1 MSSVP
6 PPAPKKRGCLFYGC
20 ISLIVVGLLVAAIFV
35 AGYFVAKRLANR
47 AISDYTDTQPAPIEA
62 VTYASA
68 ERAELQKRLDD
79 FKKALDVGQA
89 DQDLVLSASD
99 LNALITENPQ
109 LKGKLFVIIDDDQ
122 LQGKISIPLEDIGPF
137 KLKGR
142 YLNGV
147 GTFRATLTNSALD
160 VRLDD
165 IMVKSNVL
173 PAVLVNELKK
183 LNLAKDYQATPEQKA
198 SLSKFESIVV
208 KDGKVHLRSRGKP

>member
-20 ISLIVVGLLVAAIFV
+20 LTLIVVGLLVAAIFV
-35 AGYFVAKRLANR
+35 AGYFVARRLANR
-47 AISDYTDTQPAPIEA
+47 AINDYTDTQPAPIEA
-62 VTYASA
+62 VTYASG

-79 FKKALDVGQA
+79 FKKALDAGKA
-89 DQDLVLSASD
+89 DQDLVLSAAD

-109 LKGKLFVIIDDDQ
+109 LKGKLLVIIDDDQ

-147 GTFRATLTNSALD
+147 GTFRAALSNSVLD

-165 IMVKSNVL
+165 ITVKSNAL
-173 PAVLVNELKK
+173 PAVLVGELKK
-183 LNLAKDYQATPEQKA
+183 QNLAKDYQATPEQK
-198 SLSKFESIVV
+198 SMLGKFESIVV

>member
-6 PPAPKKRGCLFYGC
+6 PPAPRKRGCLFYGC
-20 ISLIVVGLLVAAIFV
+20 LTLIVVGLLVAAVLI
-35 AGYFVAKRLANR
+35 AGYFVAKRLADR
-47 AISDYTDTQPAPIEA
+47 AIGEYTDTQPAPTET

-79 FKKALDVGQA
+79 FKKALDAGQA
-89 DQDLVLSASD
+89 DQELVLSAAD

-109 LKGKLFVIIDDDQ
+109 LKGKLLVSIDDDQ

-147 GTFRATLTNSALD
+147 GTFHAALTNSILD
-160 VRLDD
+160 VRLEH
-165 IMVKSNVL
+165 IIVKSNAL
-173 PAVLVNELKK
+173 PAVLVGELKK
-183 LNLAKDYQATPEQKA
+183 QNLAKDYQATPEQKA
-198 SLSKFESIVV
+198 MLGKFESVVV

>member
-1 MSSVP
+1 MSS
-6 PPAPKKRGCLFYGC
+6 APLSAPRKRGCLFYGC
-20 ISLIVVGLLVAAIFV
+20 LTSIVIGVLIVAVFV
-35 AGYFVAKRLANR
+35 AVFFVAKRVANR
-47 AISDYTDTQPAPIEA
+47 AINDYTDTQPAPIEV

-79 FKKALDVGQA
+79 FKKVLDAGQV
-89 DQDLVLSASD
+89 DQELILSAAD
-99 LNALITENPQ
+99 LNALIAENSE
-109 LKGKLFVIIDDDQ
+109 LKGKLLVIIDDDQ

-147 GTFRATLTNSALD
+147 GTFHAALTNSVLD

-165 IMVKSNVL
+165 IVVKSNAL
-173 PAVLVNELKK
+173 PAVLVGELKK

-198 SLSKFESIVV
+198 NLSKFESIVV
-208 KDGKVHLRSRGKP
+208 KDGRVHLRSRGKP

>member
-1 MSSVP
+1 MSSFP

-20 ISLIVVGLLVAAIFV
+20 ISLIVLGLLIAAVFV
-35 AGYFVAKRLANR
+35 AGYFVAKRLADR
-47 AISDYTDTQPAPIEA
+47 AINDYTDSQPAPIEA

-68 ERAELQKRLDD
+68 ERAELQRRLDD
-79 FKKALDVGQA
+79 FKKALDAGKA
-89 DQDLVLSASD
+89 DQDLVLSAAD

-122 LQGKISIPLEDIGPF
+122 LQGKVSIPLEDIGPF

-147 GTFRATLTNSALD
+147 GTFHAVLTNSVLD

-165 IMVKSNVL
+165 IVVKSNAL
-173 PAVLVNELKK
+173 PAVLVGELKK
-183 LNLAKDYQATPEQKA
+183 QNLAKDYQATPEQKA
-198 SLSKFESIVV
+198 NLSKFESIVV